1 MLDTSG
7 WVTTAFNAEITEAEK
22 KYSWLCSLYYYSRL

>member
-7 WVTTAFNAEITEAEK
+7 WVTTAFNAEITEVEK
-22 KYSWLCSLYYYSRL
+22 KYSWSYYMCYYSRT